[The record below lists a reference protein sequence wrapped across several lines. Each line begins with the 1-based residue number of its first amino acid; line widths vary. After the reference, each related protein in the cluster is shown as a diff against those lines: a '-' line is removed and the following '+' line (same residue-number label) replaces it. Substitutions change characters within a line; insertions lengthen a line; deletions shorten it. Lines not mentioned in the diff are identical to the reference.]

1 MPLPFLSSGTIVS
14 YRDRQIARD
23 QVACAPAWPVWP
35 VPRQGCSGLTVT
47 PTAQSMG
54 AAEPAKS
61 P

>member
-14 YRDRQIARD
+14 YLDRQIAGDR
-23 QVACAPAWPVWP
+23 VACAPAWP
-35 VPRQGCSGLTVT
+35 VPRQGCSGFAVT
-47 PTAQSMG
+47 PTAESMG